1 MTLISTEEK
10 GIEAR
15 GHCTSMAIT
24 QYKGSVASLLDTSID
39 TVYPLG
45 LGSVA
50 SLETCLLDHAHP
62 PRTASAELSHLS
74 VHGSASAAHPDTHL
88 GTACPFE
95 TGGGDVSYQGCIDAA
110 ASSGGSTVDWQ
121 GSALAPQ
128 PPRTDSRPT
137 MVKASLLQP
146 GAPTVHRRLC
156 IPYEVDENQIP
167 ILGYRTTMTMVLAA
181 FHVDI
186 PMPCSIAD
194 LRIHYIDEDGDVI
207 SISSDQELGVA
218 LHHMHGNVRFGL
230 EVCLSLQVSGAQSQ
244 VREGLPKRGLEGIE
258 RLAGQ
263 DGWDFNFSEGHAD
276 GEGEAALH
284 SAGAAAADFPD
295 AFNIF
300 YPAAVRTQLGG
311 EG

>member
-1 MTLISTEEK
+1 M
-10 GIEAR
+10 EAR

-24 QYKGSVASLLDTSID
+24 QYTGSVASLLDTSID

-74 VHGSASAAHPDTHL
+74 VHGSASAAHPDTYL
-88 GTACPFE
+88 GTARPFK
-95 TGGGDVSYQGCIDAA
+95 TGGGDVSYQECIDGA

-121 GSALAPQ
+121 GGALAPQ

-137 MVKASLLQP
+137 MMKASLLQP

-167 ILGYRTTMTMVLAA
+167 IHGYRTTMTIVLAA
-181 FHVDI
+181 FQVDI
-186 PMPCSIAD
+186 PMTCSIAD

-207 SISSDQELGVA
+207 SISSDQELGAA

-230 EVCLSLQVSGAQSQ
+230 EVCFSLPVIACVVGQRACVAGGPRELGWIIEQAW
-244 VREGLPKRGLEGIE
+244 VRR
-258 RLAGQ
+258 
-263 DGWDFNFSEGHAD
+263 
-276 GEGEAALH
+276 ALYNRDVGKLLH
-284 SAGAAAADFPD
+284 D
-295 AFNIF
+295 N
-300 YPAAVRTQLGG
+300 
-311 EG
+311 